1 MKTVLIL
8 ITLLLS
14 GCAGSQ
20 QIAQRHWDSI
30 KGPGVSNSFATG
42 VYTQTIQVN
51 GQSFQVTQPYS
62 R

>member
-1 MKTVLIL
+1 MRIM
-8 ITLLLS
+8 LLLS
-14 GCAGSQ
+14 ALALTGCANSQ
-20 QIAQRHWDSI
+20 QIAQRHWMAI
-30 KGPGVSNSFATG
+30 KGQGVSNSFATG